1 MVFSRLDDSPG
12 LDDSGPLVG
21 LSRPEGNEVR
31 LPESAVRRHVVI
43 LGGSGVGKST
53 LLRHVLA
60 HKLDRKARGLDG
72 DTVVVM
78 DPHAD
83 LVRDT
88 LGAAPPEIAG
98 RVLLFDFGGAVRVPG
113 INLLDPGLFP
123 DRNQCV
129 DSLLGVFKHTWDCWG
144 SRLEDMLRSG
154 LSVIYEYNRSA
165 LTPGAG
171 MLGLLDV
178 AVLLEGGGA
187 GGAGGGSGVMSPFQA
202 RVLSRVGD
210 PRLVQWFESY
220 LSWGRGTRAD
230 AVGPVRSQFGAYA
243 ASARTS
249 VVLGQRGESAV
260 SLSDLLSGGLVLL
273 VSTAQG
279 VVGPAASSVAGAA
292 VLGMLGS
299 SLRAQ
304 VHLPPSERGR
314 CLLVSD
320 GFEAHPPVGWGG
332 LLAEARKYGC
342 SLVLASQSIAGLG
355 GPPGRGPGAGILGNV
370 GVTLGCRMSLE
381 DARIISPEMDS
392 GRVPV
397 RDLVDLPP
405 YRCAVTVNSEAG
417 CGPAF
422 LMDVLPPP
430 PGVPG
435 AAESERAVLEAS
447 RVYTVD
453 FQETLEKVRSAA
465 W

>member
-1 MVFSRLDDSPG
+1 MVFSRLDDSLG

-78 DPHAD
+78 DPHVD
-83 LVRDT
+83 LIRDT
-88 LGAAPPEIAG
+88 LGVTPPEIAG
-98 RVLLFDFGGAVRVPG
+98 RVLLLDFGGAVRVPG
-113 INLLDPGLFP
+113 MNLLDPGLFP

-129 DSLLGVFKHTWDCWG
+129 DSILGVFKHTWDCWG
-144 SRLEDMLRSG
+144 SRLEDLLRSG
-154 LSVIYEYNRSA
+154 MSVIYEYNRSS
-165 LTPGAG
+165 LTPGSG

-178 AVLLEGGGA
+178 AALLEDGA
-187 GGAGGGSGVMSPFQA
+187 DGGSGVISPFQA
-202 RVLSRVGD
+202 GVLSRVGD
-210 PRLVQWFESY
+210 RRLVQWFETY
-220 LSWGRGTRAD
+220 LSWGRPTRSD

-243 ASARTS
+243 ASARAS

-260 SLSDLLSGGLVLL
+260 SLPDLLSGGPVLL
-273 VSTAQG
+273 VSTAEG

-292 VLGMLGS
+292 VLGMLES
-299 SLRAQ
+299 SLRAL
-304 VHLPPSERGR
+304 VHLPPSERGG

-320 GFEAHPPVGWGG
+320 GFEAHPPAGWGG

-355 GPPGRGPGAGILGNV
+355 GSGRGLGAGILGNV
-370 GVTLGCRMSLE
+370 GVTLGYRMSLE

-405 YRCAVTVNSEAG
+405 YRCAVAVNHDTG

-435 AAESERAVLEAS
+435 AAESERAVLDAS
-447 RVYTVD
+447 RVHTVD
-453 FQETLEKVRSAA
+453 FQETLERVRSAA